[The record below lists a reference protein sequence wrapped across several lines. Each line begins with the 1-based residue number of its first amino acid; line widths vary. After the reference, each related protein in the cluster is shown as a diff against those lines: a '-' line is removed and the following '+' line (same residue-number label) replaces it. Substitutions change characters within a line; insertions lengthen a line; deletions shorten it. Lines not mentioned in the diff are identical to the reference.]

1 MFESHVPVPQNLQL
15 KTCPF
20 CSGEARLFVD
30 FGRDG
35 LDAYFAGCA
44 GNGCIIRP
52 ITLTYA
58 TKRDA
63 IRAWNWRKRK
73 PVVNPSDIP
82 TFNYSAHIYDVRW
95 LRLRARKLKN
105 G

>member
-35 LDAYFAGCA
+35 HDAYFAGCA

-63 IRAWNWRKRK
+63 IRAWNWRGPQSSAD
-73 PVVNPSDIP
+73 PVIP
-82 TFNYSAHIYDVRW
+82 MGG
-95 LRLRARKLKN
+95 KLQVVK
-105 G
+105 GGEDDTSR